1 MAVQGQTGTRSF
13 TRRSSASTR
22 MGKSVTKPNL
32 NFSTARPSGGGT
44 MTFPPVG
51 AHSPTGPGSMD
62 QVLRSLLNHATQ
74 GFNLPDYWEAKGM
87 GYDAWLE
94 WQLDYEAIDDSAV
107 DSALAYY
114 PTLTMNNPTLYT
126 TYVND
131 AATVVYELQD
141 ANLRRSIYSRKQLYE
156 RMVEFWTDHFSIS
169 QLDDYCLWFKTRD
182 EARVIRKHALGSF
195 PEMLRNSPKSAAMLW
210 YLDNWNNQAGAV
222 QENYARELL
231 ELHTLGVDGPY
242 TQQDVVEVAR
252 CFTGWTFTG
261 LYDSQPIGLFSFKG
275 NYHDYG
281 QKTVLGNVINGS
293 GVSEGEQVIDIL
305 ATHPK
310 TAEFISTKMARWLL
324 GYEPPQDLIDRLVQI
339 YLSTQGSI
347 KPMVREILSMEV
359 LGKVKPEVR
368 TKFKRPYHVITS
380 IMRAA
385 RVPSSNLLA
394 LTIELQR
401 LGHGREV
408 GPQPAPALAVPFPPV
423 WRLCGWR
430 DHRQHRRHHR
440 TGGPNGHGSAGQQLR
455 PADRL
460 GADRWG
466 LGSCPRGGGP
476 GLQGRPSQQAQRR
489 SSGVLRAPRF
499 QPQLPALLLRR
510 NPE

>member
-1 MAVQGQTGTRSF
+1 
-13 TRRSSASTR
+13 
-22 MGKSVTKPNL
+22 
-32 NFSTARPSGGGT
+32 

-368 TKFKRPYHVITS
+368 TKFKRPYHVVTS

-385 RVPSSNLLA
+385 RVSSSNLLA
-394 LTIELQR
+394 LTSELQR
-401 LGHGREV
+401 LGHVPYWYATPDGYPDTVEKWGRSLLPRWQFLSRLFGGYAGGGIIGNTV
-408 GPQPAPALAVPFPPV
+408 DTIGLGDLMDTAPPGSNYAQQIDWVL
-423 WRLCGWR
+423 
-430 DHRQHRRHHR
+430 
-440 TGGPNGHGSAGQQLR
+440 TGGDSDPAHVAEVQAYKDAHPNKPNA
-455 PADRL
+455 
-460 GADRWG
+460 
-466 LGSCPRGGGP
+466 
-476 GLQGRPSQQAQRR
+476 
-489 SSGVLRAPRF
+489 VLRESFVLLASSPSY
-499 QPQLPALLLRR
+499 QLYS
-510 NPE
+510 